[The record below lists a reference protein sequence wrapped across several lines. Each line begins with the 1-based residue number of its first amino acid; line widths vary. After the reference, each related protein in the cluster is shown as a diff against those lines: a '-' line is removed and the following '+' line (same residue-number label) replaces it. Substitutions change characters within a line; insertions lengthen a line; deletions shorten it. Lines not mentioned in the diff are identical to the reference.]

1 MKRRALVIAL
11 ALSGVPSL
19 ATAYDIRDRVEVL
32 PGGTLDI
39 RLAAGPVEIET
50 HDQDEVYI
58 EVLGNARCRLLS
70 DDGRDSRLLC
80 GSRRGLFDFNRSA
93 VQLLRVRVPERY
105 SVDVRTAAG
114 YIEIEDLE
122 GEVRAATSA
131 GSIQV
136 DGAKGWVSLSTR
148 GGSIRVENVRG
159 DLDVSITGGSLR
171 ATEVTGRINAR
182 VIGGGILLDDVSGPV
197 EAKATGGSID
207 ARFVSDPGGSLT
219 TEGGG
224 IDVEFP
230 EESSLT
236 LHAETRGGR
245 IQLESDI
252 RLRGGG
258 DHSGRGDEQISITI
272 DVGHRRRVRGDING
286 GGRELRLSATGG
298 NIRVSAR

>member
-11 ALSGVPSL
+11 ALSGLPSL
-19 ATAYDIRDRVEVL
+19 ATAYDIRDRVEVS

-80 GSRRGLFDFNRSA
+80 GSRGGLFVFNRSA
-93 VQLLRVRVPERY
+93 VQRLRVRVPERY
-105 SVDVRTAAG
+105 SVNVRTAAG
-114 YIEIEDLE
+114 SIEIEDLE
-122 GEVRAATSA
+122 GEVQAATSA

-136 DGAKGWVSLSTR
+136 DGAKGWVSLTTR

-171 ATEVTGRINAR
+171 AIEVTGRIEAR

-252 RLRGGG
+252 RLRGA
-258 DHSGRGDEQISITI
+258 DHSG
-272 DVGHRRRVRGDING
+272 RVRGDING
-286 GGRELRLSATGG
+286 GGR
-298 NIRVSAR
+298 